1 MVERED
7 VEHLATARAIR
18 IVPLALD
25 VDWTSP
31 RRATEPARYP
41 AIIGSGLRSV
51 CSTTGVPMNVA
62 PVVPLSFTV
71 R

>member
-1 MVERED
+1 MRSGITHGVEHPLVMPHRNYPRMRKGTPARAVER
-7 VEHLATARAIR
+7 AR
-18 IVPLALD
+18 
-25 VDWTSP
+25 
-31 RRATEPARYP
+31 RYP